1 MKMPDKDLRTR
12 DYGEWLCEVGN
23 ALIAELRGA
32 QLSYRDAIHALE
44 AAARAL
50 EREALS
56 RDMEALAPGRER
68 HG

>member
-32 QLSYRDAIHALE
+32 ELSYRDAIHALE

-50 EREALS
+50 ESEALS
-56 RDMEALAPGRER
+56 QGMEVLTPGRER